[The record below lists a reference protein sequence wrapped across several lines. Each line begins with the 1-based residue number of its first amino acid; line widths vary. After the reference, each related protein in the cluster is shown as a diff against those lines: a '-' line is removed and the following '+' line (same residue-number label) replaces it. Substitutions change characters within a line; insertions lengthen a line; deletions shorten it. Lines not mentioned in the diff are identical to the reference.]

1 MTEQPE
7 LFTVGRNSMTGE
19 ITITP
24 ALSFSPDPPAP
35 PPHHDQPRIDP
46 APRTVGR
53 MHCGSLAT
61 SKRLQDTLAVLQDGE
76 WHTTREI
83 RLVTN
88 SEAVHS
94 DLAALRANGVDY
106 ECKPAGGK
114 KYAYRLKP
122 G

>member
-1 MTEQPE
+1 MTTQPE
-7 LFTVGRNSMTGE
+7 LFTVGSKSMTGE

-24 ALSFSPDPPAP
+24 ALSFSPDPPAAAPCP
-35 PPHHDQPRIDP
+35 PPPRP
-46 APRTVGR
+46 QGR
-53 MHCGSLAT
+53 MHCGRIET

>member
-1 MTEQPE
+1 MTKQPE
-7 LFTVGRNSMTGE
+7 LFTVGSQSMTGR

-24 ALSFSPDPPAP
+24 ALAYAPDPHAAAPCPA
-35 PPHHDQPRIDP
+35 Q
-46 APRTVGR
+46 GR

-61 SKRLQDTLAVLQDGE
+61 SKRLQDTLAVLQDGQ

-94 DLAALRANGVDY
+94 DLAALRRNGIDY

>member
-1 MTEQPE
+1 MTTQPE
-7 LFTVGRNSMTGE
+7 LFTVGSQSMTGR

-24 ALSFSPDPPAP
+24 ALSFSPDPPAAAP
-35 PPHHDQPRIDP
+35 CP
-46 APRTVGR
+46 APLLTQGR
-53 MHCGSLAT
+53 MHCGRIET

-94 DLAALRANGVDY
+94 DLAALKANGIDY

-114 KYAYRLKP
+114 KYVYRLKP

>member
-1 MTEQPE
+1 MTTQPE
-7 LFTVGRNSMTGE
+7 LFRIGSQSMTGR

-24 ALSFSPDPPAP
+24 ALAFAPEPLAAAPCPAP
-35 PPHHDQPRIDP
+35 
-46 APRTVGR
+46 PRTVGR

-61 SKRLQDTLAVLQDGE
+61 SKRLQDTLAVLQDGQ